1 MKAFLYILGLIIIFI
16 SPFLGETQIN
26 IKDIFEFS
34 NSSNMVF
41 WDLRVARV
49 FLAFFVGGILALS
62 GLIFQIIFKNELI
75 TPYTLGIASGTTLF
89 TAIGIILLPT
99 IYIFISSIL
108 GSLFT
113 ILVLYII
120 SKIINKTSIGS
131 STNSILLIGIALS
144 YFYASALMLVFYMSS
159 LQENYSIVRFT
170 LGSLDTVGFSNS
182 FVIFFVSIVFYVI
195 IYLYKNKI
203 KLLLISN
210 DMAFLK
216 GLNVDKTNLTL
227 LVVVSL
233 CVGITIS
240 FTGPIGFIGLVI
252 PHIVKIIYKKS
263 AEKLFFPTLFF
274 GGVFLVFSDLIS
286 RNLNT
291 DSTLPIGVV
300 TAFIGAPFFIYLLI
314 KRDKRIY

>member
-1 MKAFLYILGLIIIFI
+1 MKSFLYILGLIIIFI

-49 FLAFFVGGILALS
+49 ILAFFVGGILALS

-144 YFYASALMLVFYMSS
+144 YFYGSALMLVFYMSS

-203 KLLLISN
+203 KLLLTSN

-227 LVVVSL
+227 LIVVSL

-252 PHIVKIIYKKS
+252 PHIVKLIYKKS
-263 AEKLFFPTLFF
+263 AEKLFFPTFFF

-314 KRDKRIY
+314 KRNKTNF